1 MGYYIVDGIQVE
13 KSCIGIKKNGIFV
26 MIEIPQH
33 IIYYMKII
41 NLPDDRSTDSD
52 PKVQKLVSKLI
63 TVIEELNKKEMPDDT
78 IHLLNAKLET
88 LLNIAP
94 QNGGYVKAIKSTM
107 HQMLETVREKHQI
120 ITKNYYR
127 NYWMPLG
134 MCIFGVPIGC
144 SFGLMADNM
153 ALMGTM
159 LPVGL
164 VLGMAYGSYLDKQ
177 AIAANRVIDL
187 EIE

>member
-13 KSCIGIKKNGIFV
+13 KSCIRIKKNGIFV
-26 MIEIPQH
+26 TIEILQH
-33 IIYYMKII
+33 IIYHMKII
-41 NLPDDRSTDSD
+41 NLPDDRCTDSD

-63 TVIEELNKKEMPDDT
+63 TVIEELNKKEIPNDT
-78 IHLLNAKLET
+78 IHVVNERLDA

-94 QNGGYVKAIKSTM
+94 QNNGYTKTVRSTI
-107 HQMLETVREKHQI
+107 HQILETVREKHQI

-134 MCIFGVPIGC
+134 MCVFGTPIGTC
-144 SFGLMADNM
+144 VGLMADNM

-159 LPVGL
+159 LPIGL
-164 VLGMAYGSYLDKQ
+164 VLGMVYGSYLDKQ
-177 AIAANRVIDL
+177 AIAANRVINL